1 MVQATLGYPRSMT
14 FLLSLMLFLHIVG
27 VAVIVGTWI
36 YTMKTPTVTVSQFWA
51 AVLMLVTG
59 LVMVGIREMSGG
71 HDSLNFAKIGVKFV
85 ILLVV
90 LVAAFIGMRKT
101 QRGEPESTGLAHAVG
116 GMALINAAVAVFW

>member
-1 MVQATLGYPRSMT
+1 MGQGKLRYPRSMT
-14 FLLSLMLFLHIVG
+14 FLLNLMLFLHIVG
-27 VAVIVGTWI
+27 VAIIVGTWI
-36 YTMKTPTVTVSQFWA
+36 YTMKRPTVTVAQFWA

-59 LVMVGIREMSGG
+59 LGMVGYYEMNGG
-71 HDSLNFAKIGVKFV
+71 GINYAKIGVKLV

-101 QRGEPESTGLAHAVG
+101 QRGEQVSTGLAHAVG